1 MANEVA
7 VARTPWRVKDVKEA
21 ALGRHGLAT
30 MADTGE
36 IDLRNIVR
44 ILRRRKLLLVITVLV
59 TLSGSIW
66 WMSRATPRYTADV
79 LIVIES
85 RPSSIVKVD
94 EAVQDV
100 NADNAKVNTEVAVLK
115 SRGLA
120 ARVIDKLKLAKDPE
134 FQLEVHPSE
143 GFRPWFSP
151 RVLAATI
158 PDLMDHT
165 LSLLIDPEV
174 AGGDLT
180 EAQNIEGN
188 STPDS
193 ARVDQEPAAV
203 RPAAIEMREAQ
214 GAGGNPMPDSA
225 RVDQELTALRSAAV
239 EMTKARAIE
248 RAALLDRFFSHLS
261 VEPEGNSRLIR
272 ISFTSTDAGKAA
284 YIANELVDEYIESQ
298 LETKSEGARRAA
310 GWLEVRLDELG
321 DTVQTL
327 ERSVQEQ
334 RTNSGSDGI
343 KIVEQRLTQLNGE
356 LVVAQAKLTA
366 SKARYQQ
373 AQGVLKGGGDLQAL
387 PSVIASGSVQA
398 LRGRIVALQEKLSE
412 LRTSYGENHPTVVSV
427 RAEMAEVEHSLERDI
442 DNILSGLD
450 NEVVGAAIH
459 ETKLRAQLDELNE
472 EMVRLNTAETAIGQ
486 VAQRLSANRDLYEN
500 LLKRQTEAVALRD
513 NQQPDAR
520 IISPAQIPL
529 RPSYPNLPRVMAL
542 SLLASVSFAVVLLV
556 VAERLRRKLDSV
568 EDVERQVG
576 LQVIGAIPDLS
587 RVRRLTSAP
596 GDYVQ
601 REPLSEFGGAFQ
613 RLRALLT
620 LGNDRRMPRTVLVT
634 SGMAGE
640 GKTTIAVCLGIG
652 CVSSGQKVILVDCD
666 FSRPQ
671 VHRMLDVKNESGL
684 TDVLKGN
691 ATLEESVKHPTGHR
705 LSILTIGRSRQGAI
719 DLLNSERMEGLL
731 TELRKVYDVI
741 ILDSAPVLEVSN
753 ALILGGLAERTILV
767 TRRAWTTWRD
777 AAYAAKQLHLYGS
790 EIAGVVFNRAGAV

>member
-1 MANEVA
+1 MANDVA
-7 VARTPWRVKDVKEA
+7 VARAWRVKDVKEA
-21 ALGRHGLAT
+21 ALGHHGLAT

-36 IDLRNIVR
+36 IDLRGFVR
-44 ILRRRKLLLVITVLV
+44 VLQRRKLLLLLTVLV

-66 WMSRATPRYTADV
+66 WISRATPHYTAEV

-94 EAVQDV
+94 EALQDV
-100 NADNAKVNTEVAVLK
+100 SGDNAKVNTEVAVLK

-120 ARVIDKLKLAKDPE
+120 ARVVDDLNLGEDPE
-134 FQLEVHPSE
+134 FQSE
-143 GFRPWFSP
+143 ASP
-151 RVLAATI
+151 DEGLHRWLNPDTLAATAS
-158 PDLMDHT
+158 DLIDRT
-165 LSLLIDPEV
+165 LSLLISAQADDGASTATAVQDAEV
-174 AGGDLT
+174 PPSLAH
-180 EAQNIEGN
+180 
-188 STPDS
+188 
-193 ARVDQEPAAV
+193 
-203 RPAAIEMREAQ
+203 M
-214 GAGGNPMPDSA
+214 
-225 RVDQELTALRSAAV
+225 DQELAALRSAAI
-239 EMTKARAIE
+239 EMTEAHAIA
-248 RAALLDRFFSHLS
+248 RAALLDRFLTYLNVS
-261 VEPEGNSRLIR
+261 PEADSRLVR
-272 ISFTSTDAGKAA
+272 ISFTSTDARKAA
-284 YIANELVDEYIESQ
+284 HIANELVDEYIESQ

-310 GWLEVRLDELG
+310 DWLEIRLIELG
-321 DTVQTL
+321 DTVRTL
-327 ERSVQEQ
+327 EQSVQEQ
-334 RTNSGSDGI
+334 RTDSGSDGI

-356 LVVAQAKLTA
+356 LVVAQANLTA

-373 AQGVLKGGGDLQAL
+373 AQDVLRGGGDLQAL

-398 LRGRIVALQEKLSE
+398 LRSRSTALKERLSE
-412 LRTSYGENHPTVVSV
+412 HQTSFGANHPTMVSI
-427 RAEMAEVEHSLERDI
+427 RAEMAEVEQSLNREI
-442 DNILSGLD
+442 DNILEGLR
-450 NEVVGAAIH
+450 NQVVGAAVH
-459 ETKLRAQLDELNE
+459 EAGLRAQLEEVNE
-472 EMVRLNTAETAIGQ
+472 EMVRLTNAEAAIGQ

-500 LLKRQTEAVALRD
+500 LLKRHTEAVALRD

-542 SLLASVSFAVVLLV
+542 SLVGSASIAILLLV
-556 VAERLRRKLDSV
+556 IVERFRQKFDTV

-620 LGNDRRMPRTVLVT
+620 LGNERRMPRTLLVT

-640 GKTTIAVCLGIG
+640 GKTTIAVCLGIA
-652 CVSSGQKVILVDCD
+652 CVSSGQKVVLVDCD

-684 TDVLKGN
+684 TDVLKGS
-691 ATLEESVKHPTGHR
+691 ATLEASVKQPTGHR

-731 TELRKVYDVI
+731 AELRKTYDII

-753 ALILGGLAERTILV
+753 ALILGGLTDRTILV
-767 TRRAWTTWRD
+767 TRREWTTPRD
-777 AAYAAKQLHLYGS
+777 ASYAVKQLQLYGS
-790 EIAGVVFNRAGAV
+790 EIAGVVFNRAAAA